1 MLEHNPCITYPP
13 GLESMLNSES
23 KKYGGTEM
31 KANLTDSWEKQQ
43 EVDYRDSEEYIQ
55 LQEFMQDIKRYIR
68 SIDISSL

>member
-1 MLEHNPCITYPP
+1 
-13 GLESMLNSES
+13 
-23 KKYGGTEM
+23 M

-43 EVDYRDSEEYIQ
+43 EVDHRDSEEYIQ